1 MEKSLGDV
9 LISSRCKKGKSGKGK
24 GKGGCKGCKGC
35 TNSQVDKCKKTGKG
49 SKDTA
54 TALLVGGENNSRRI
68 VKVFKSAA
76 GQSFK
81 STSLNCIGLRGYLS
95 SCKAAWRS
103 LESLKFASLQW
114 SYKGSAE
121 RSEQVQSEKAPGT
134 QGG

>member
-9 LISSRCKKGKSGKGK
+9 LISSRCKKGESGNGK
-24 GKGGCKGCKGC
+24 GKGGYKGC

-54 TALLVGGENNSRRI
+54 TAVLVGGENNSRRI